1 MVRVQE
7 YYEFVLVTETPAC
20 PAYPAYPAYR
30 QAGGRQESKNRD
42 KQLST
47 VRVSLCS
54 YFLS

>member
-1 MVRVQE
+1 MVLVQG
-7 YYEFVLVTETPAC
+7 YYEFVLVAGAPAFS
-20 PAYPAYPAYR
+20 AYPAYR